1 MTTQESIPQ
10 PTLIRSTLFAL
21 VAAVVVLTVFVL
33 PAKYNIDATGIGK
46 KLGLTQLSTTNQTA
60 ASAKPSVKTT
70 TGKDVKEIIIPAN
83 GGIEFKVVMQKHQQL
98 TYQWVTPGE
107 ALYFDLHGE
116 PEGDTTGYFLSYAV
130 SIASDM
136 KGSFIAPFDGTHG
149 WYWKNTGNQAQLV
162 QLVIEGEYSN
172 LPQ

>member
-1 MTTQESIPQ
+1 MTTQESIPR
-10 PTLIRSTLFAL
+10 PSLIRSTLFAF
-21 VAAVVVLTVFVL
+21 VAATVVLTVFVL
-33 PAKYNIDATGIGK
+33 PAEYNIDATGIGK
-46 KLGLTQLSTTNQTA
+46 KLGLAQLSTDQTA
-60 ASAKPSVKTT
+60 APVKPSTKTT
-70 TGKDVKEIIIPAN
+70 TGKDVKEIIVPAN
-83 GGIEFKVVMQKHQQL
+83 GGIEFKMVMQKHQQL
-98 TYQWVTPGE
+98 TYQWITPGE

-116 PEGDTTGYFLSYAV
+116 PEGDMTGYFLSYAV
-130 SIASDM
+130 STASDM